1 MKRMNLSTTR
11 RGFLVAA
18 GGAAAIATAKA
29 GAAMVATQ
37 ALTAADSASVVLHDP
52 SLPMPDEVARRLAA
66 NGARIIRIDADP
78 VRMWRQ
84 ELGCV
89 LRDPRTKL
97 FGLTRWADYLIVR
110 GLAAESRRYP
120 RYEQLHAES
129 GHFTWL
135 IA

>member
-1 MKRMNLSTTR
+1 MKNLTTTR
-11 RGFLVAA
+11 RGFLAGA
-18 GGAAAIATAKA
+18 GGAAAVVTATAS
-29 GAAMVATQ
+29 GSAAAAQ
-37 ALTAADSASVVLHDP
+37 QLSAADAASVVLHDP
-52 SLPMPDEVARRLAA
+52 ELPIPDDIARRLEA
-66 NGARIIRIDADP
+66 NGARIIRLDDDP

-84 ELGCV
+84 ELSAV
-89 LRDPRTKL
+89 LANRETKL

-120 RYEQLHAES
+120 RFEQLHVES

>member
-1 MKRMNLSTTR
+1 MKPTKLKTTR

-18 GGAAAIATAKA
+18 GGAAAVASANA
-29 GAAMVATQ
+29 GGVSAAQ
-37 ALTAADSASVVLHDP
+37 QLTAADSASVVLHDP
-52 SLPMPDEVARRLAA
+52 SLPMPEDVARRLQA
-66 NGARIIRIDADP
+66 NGARIIRLDDDP

-84 ELGCV
+84 ELGAV
-89 LRDPRTKL
+89 LRHPDTKL

-110 GLAAESRRYP
+110 GLAAESRRHT
-120 RYEQLHAES
+120 RFEQLHPET